1 VKFILVYKYLFYCLY
16 KRLERQDFNFLS
28 SSKAE
33 ITLVVVQIYFF
44 GLLDYKLSKLTG
56 MDITGM
62 FGKYVKMALIGGP
75 PLLLNFILFGLNNK
89 YKVTVRYFDQIPNE
103 EKKILN
109 SALAKYTIVVTI
121 ILVILLLV

>member
-1 VKFILVYKYLFYCLY
+1 MKFILVYKYLFYCLY

-62 FGKYVKMALIGGP
+62 FGKYVKMAIIGGP

>member
-1 VKFILVYKYLFYCLY
+1 MKFILVYKYLFYCLY

-33 ITLVVVQIYFF
+33 ITLSIVQIYFF

>member
-1 VKFILVYKYLFYCLY
+1 
-16 KRLERQDFNFLS
+16 
-28 SSKAE
+28 
-33 ITLVVVQIYFF
+33 
-44 GLLDYKLSKLTG
+44 

>member
-1 VKFILVYKYLFYCLY
+1 MKFILVYKYLFYCLY